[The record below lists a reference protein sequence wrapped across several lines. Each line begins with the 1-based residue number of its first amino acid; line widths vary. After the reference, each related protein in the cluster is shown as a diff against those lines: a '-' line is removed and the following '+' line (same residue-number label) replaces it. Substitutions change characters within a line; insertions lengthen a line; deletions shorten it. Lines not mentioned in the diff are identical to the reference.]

1 MADEKQN
8 NEAQLPDLTDLDEVR
23 KAIIAAEI
31 LNKKYKWINNFL
43 KPLGWL
49 RGSSILRTRAN
60 VVHMDVRAR
69 ASRSTTQAQSAQSC
83 EW

>member
-31 LNKKYKWINNFL
+31 LNKK
-43 KPLGWL
+43 
-49 RGSSILRTRAN
+49 
-60 VVHMDVRAR
+60 
-69 ASRSTTQAQSAQSC
+69 
-83 EW
+83 